1 MPSLLSL
8 VFFGFLFAG
17 TAAVLLVPTS
27 AVVKSRG
34 VVVGVRLT
42 GTVSAGCRE
51 VELDIMVSRPE
62 GGQFP
67 ACETTLVPE
76 SALADFTPGSIIDT
90 YYRPGDESAVIVN
103 HPRRK

>member
-1 MPSLLSL
+1 MPNVIPL
-8 VFFGFLFAG
+8 VFFSFLFAG
-17 TAAVLLVPTS
+17 TAAVLLVPTG

-42 GTVSAGCRE
+42 GETTADRHE

-67 ACETTLVPE
+67 AQETTLIPE
-76 SALADFTPGSIIDT
+76 ASLSRFTPGSIIDM
-90 YYRPGDESAVIVN
+90 YYRPGDESTVAVCM
-103 HPRRK
+103 PRG